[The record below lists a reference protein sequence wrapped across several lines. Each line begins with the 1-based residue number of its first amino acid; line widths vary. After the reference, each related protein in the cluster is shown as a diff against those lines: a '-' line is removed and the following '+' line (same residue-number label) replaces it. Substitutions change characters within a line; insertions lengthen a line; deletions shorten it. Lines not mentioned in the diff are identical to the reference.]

1 MAKKIKAININNDS
15 MFIQI
20 KTFIP
25 ESIVMNAEAYRN
37 EKSKLNTISNVLQK
51 VKNDFM
57 RTNPNLTVNWNDYDT
72 YLIEI
77 IQMRMLIK

>member
-77 IQMRMLIK
+77 IQMRILIK

>member
-1 MAKKIKAININNDS
+1 MAKKIKAFNINNDS

-77 IQMRMLIK
+77 IQMRILIK